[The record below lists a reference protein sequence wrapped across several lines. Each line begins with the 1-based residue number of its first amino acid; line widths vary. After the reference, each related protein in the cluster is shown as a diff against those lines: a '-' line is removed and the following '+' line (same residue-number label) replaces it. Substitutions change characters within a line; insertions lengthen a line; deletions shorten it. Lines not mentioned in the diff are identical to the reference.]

1 MFDVVFTGRQSAFV
15 VKGMAV
21 VVAIGLTIS
30 VSYFV
35 YGKSEKSKLNE
46 VIKQIKSIENGARSF
61 KDLNNSLPGD
71 TRLDRIINFTNRAEQ
86 IDISNGF
93 ALNRGDGDG
102 IIEFGY
108 GSEKKN
114 NGESEDCL
122 KNGSDYI
129 NESSSAMYQ
138 LYYGGYIGKDGYVTD
153 VKSNYSIRADFN
165 QLQQALP
172 SAKLNDAKISFF
184 GITDATKKAPVFK
197 IGSGVKK
204 YKGNALVLGSVIN
217 LGSYNTGDIEND
229 ISLCS
234 KVPVKQGFNFIYGAK
249 STISNFFTNLGL
261 FFCANSIL
269 VNEQG
274 VYCKN
279 LNQQRWK
286 GLFVNNQ
293 SCQGLASPCV
303 SGGMSSL
310 CGLSDASGNLGEVST
325 CLQRV
330 SNYSPSGAVLSYR
343 QSKIIDEIM
352 DDGNSA
358 TGFVRSV
365 SCEGDVCDVSL
376 NNTGSKRAMFY
387 LLDDY
392 T

>member
-21 VVAIGLTIS
+21 VVAIGLSIS

-46 VIKQIKSIENGARSF
+46 AIKQIKSIENGARSF

-71 TRLDRIINFTNRAEQ
+71 TRLNNILNLANRAKQ
-86 IDISNGF
+86 LDVSSGF
-93 ALNRGDGDG
+93 ALNRGDEDG

-108 GSEKKN
+108 GSETKN

-138 LYYGGYIGKDGYVTD
+138 LYYGGYIGKEGEVTD
-153 VKSNYSIRADFN
+153 VKSSYSIRADFN

-184 GITDATKKAPVFK
+184 GIDDSTKKSPVFK
-197 IGSGVKK
+197 VG
-204 YKGNALVLGSVIN
+204 YGNVNYRGNVLVLGSLVN
-217 LGSYNTGDIEND
+217 FGRYNTGEVESD

-234 KVPVKQGFNFIYGAK
+234 KVPVKQGFNFVYGTK

-261 FFCANSIL
+261 FFCVNSII

-274 VYCKN
+274 AYCNN
-279 LNQQRWK
+279 LNQKRWK
-286 GLFVNNQ
+286 ELFANSQN
-293 SCQGLASPCV
+293 CQGLASPCA
-303 SGGMSSL
+303 SGGFSSL
-310 CGLSDASGNLGEVST
+310 CGLSNASGNLGEVST

-330 SNYSPSGAVLSYR
+330 SNYSPSGAVLSYK

-358 TGFVRSV
+358 TGFVRSL
-365 SCEGDVCDVSL
+365 SCKGEVCDVSF
-376 NNTGSKRAMFY
+376 NNTASKRTLFY